1 MNNINNIKELLKEEE
16 LIIPEIQRD
25 YVWGDN
31 ELVIKRFINNIKN
44 MKDNE
49 ELDIGFFYSYKI
61 YENFNALIDGQ
72 QRITTLILLSW
83 YVGVDNT
90 KLNNFKFKVR
100 ENSNNFLEK
109 LLEQKSAEI
118 PAIDGKKISDKIKNS
133 IWYKRI
139 WDNDPTVKSIL
150 NALDIIDKELENEKK
165 NIKNKIDNI
174 KFSCIEAGDRRL
186 ETEYILLNKRG
197 VNLTNSEQL
206 KAILTEDIENKNE
219 WLEKWEKDWQDILWE
234 CKGENIYNTDNIWNA
249 VLYWVRDIYVIENN
263 ICKDNDKEKINYDF
277 DLIGIEKENKEKV
290 LKILDWIIPLLKIIN
305 DNLDII
311 QEKCQFEKDSI
322 INIKNTIQ
330 GNEKYSLTIKEKA
343 LFYSILYFINNINIK
358 DKNIQLD
365 TIIQFIL
372 KTHNI
377 YIGDGT
383 AEEIKRNIANYN
395 TMEIK
400 GRDSFEGIPKTVTIN
415 IAEFSD
421 IFDEIVEVDKFD
433 EIVEIEK
440 IRIFRNLIQNS
451 DINASNLHNVVNS
464 LKKFNNNVYKLG
476 ELDVLNKEQQEEE
489 ALKLEIFEKYEEY
502 KNIIIE
508 IENNNLFKGKIKK
521 ILLLFLSIK
530 EKDEKLNDNYKLK
543 DFYKNKKDIL
553 IKLLENKNIEFQN
566 LFDIYKELYL
576 NKNEIW
582 GELLLEED
590 VYKSNKNYI
599 WLISNEEYAFLKLV
613 YLNIINI
620 DKNISDNSIR
630 LEEFLNKNRKENIQN
645 KLDIKNSEDFLE
657 ITEPKY
663 QLYILYI
670 LGYDNKYYIFNEIG
684 DINKNFGIYGNGI
697 KFENKKIEEMLKKSI
712 FNHKLVFQ
720 SYRYIWRG
728 GQPYIRTEEFIKEF
742 DIQKFLEKYIK

>member
-1 MNNINNIKELLKEEE
+1 MNNISNIKELLKEEE

-118 PAIDGKKISDKIKNS
+118 HAIDGKKNSDKIKNS

-150 NALDIIDKELENEKK
+150 NALDIIDKELDNEKE

-290 LKILDWIIPLLKIIN
+290 LKILDWIIPVLETIN
-305 DNLDII
+305 YKFDII
-311 QEKCQFEKDSI
+311 QKECKFVIDDIESK
-322 INIKNTIQ
+322 IQ
-330 GNEKYSLTIKEKA
+330 GKVGANKEYSLTIKEKA
-343 LFYSILYFINNINIK
+343 LFYSILYLINNINIK

-365 TIIQFIL
+365 TIIEFIL

-377 YIGDGT
+377 YIGEGT
-383 AEEIKRNIANYN
+383 AEEIKRNIAKYN
-395 TMEIK
+395 TMEIR
-400 GRDSFEGIPKTVTIN
+400 GRDSFEGIPKTITIN
-415 IAEFSD
+415 IAEFSG
-421 IFDEIVEVDKFD
+421 IFHEIIEL
-433 EIVEIEK
+433 EK

-451 DINASNLHNVVNS
+451 NINVSNLHNVVNS

-476 ELDVLNKEQQEEE
+476 ELEGLDKEQQEEE

-502 KNIIIE
+502 KDIIIE
-508 IENNNLFKGKIKK
+508 IENNDLFKGKIKDIF
-521 ILLLFLSIK
+521 ILLLSYKISNT
-530 EKDEKLNDNYKLK
+530 DELCIDNL
-543 DFYKNKKDIL
+543 YKNYDNTQFLKENRQCLLDIQFDLLYTLFKKY
-553 IKLLENKNIEFQN
+553 KETNKN
-566 LFDIYKELYL
+566 
-576 NKNEIW
+576 KNNIW
-582 GELLLEED
+582 FELLLYNKFYKHNTRFIYFSGETKYSFQKEED
-590 VYKSNKNYI
+590 KG
-599 WLISNEEYAFLKLV
+599 LITLV
-613 YLNIINI
+613 YLYFSFQDINNINDFQKRHQEIKLKEIFN
-620 DKNISDNSIR
+620 
-630 LEEFLNKNRKENIQN
+630 NKY
-645 KLDIKNSEDFLE
+645 LDYNYIE
-657 ITEPKY
+657 
-663 QLYILYI
+663 QLYILYTMDI
-670 LGYDNKYYIFNEIG
+670 VSSYKQFVLYLEKDITDENQKLNLNNSPF
-684 DINKNFGIYGNGI
+684 INKCIFYGYNIRSSYPQAQLKFG
-697 KFENKKIEEMLKKSI
+697 ENLEGKLK
-712 FNHKLVFQ
+712 NL
-720 SYRYIWRG
+720 
-728 GQPYIRTEEFIKEF
+728 
-742 DIQKFLEKYIK
+742 IQEYSK

>member
-118 PAIDGKKISDKIKNS
+118 SAIDGKKISDKIKNS

-150 NALDIIDKELENEKK
+150 NALDIIDKELENEKE

-290 LKILDWIIPLLKIIN
+290 LKILDWIIPVLETIN
-305 DNLDII
+305 YKFDII
-311 QEKCQFEKDSI
+311 QKECKFVIDDIESK
-322 INIKNTIQ
+322 IQ
-330 GNEKYSLTIKEKA
+330 GKVGANKEYSLAIKEKA
-343 LFYSILYFINNINIK
+343 LFYSILYLINNINIK

-365 TIIQFIL
+365 TIIEFIL

-377 YIGDGT
+377 YIGEGT
-383 AEEIKRNIANYN
+383 AEYIKINIANYN
-395 TMEIK
+395 TMEIR
-400 GRDSFEGIPKTVTIN
+400 GRDSFEGIPKTITIN
-415 IAEFSD
+415 IAEFSG
-421 IFDEIVEVDKFD
+421 IFHEIIEL
-433 EIVEIEK
+433 EK

-451 DINASNLHNVVNS
+451 NITASNLHSAVNS

-489 ALKLEIFEKYEEY
+489 ALKLEIFVKYEEY

-508 IENNNLFKGKIKK
+508 IENNDLFKGKIKK

-530 EKDEKLNDNYKLK
+530 EKDEKLNDNYNLK

-553 IKLLENKNIEFQN
+553 LKLLENKNIEFQN
-566 LFDIYKELYL
+566 LFNIYKELDL

-582 GELLLEED
+582 GELLLED
-590 VYKSNKNYI
+590 DIYKSNKNYI

-645 KLDIKNSEDFLE
+645 KLDIKNSEDFFK

-670 LGYDNKYYIFNEIG
+670 IGYDNKYYIFNEIG
-684 DINKNFGIYGNGI
+684 NINKNFGIYGNGI

-720 SYRYIWRG
+720 SYKEIWRG

-742 DIQKFLEKYIK
+742 NIQKFLEKYIK

>member
-1 MNNINNIKELLKEEE
+1 MNNIKELLKEEE

-44 MKDNE
+44 MNDNE

-118 PAIDGKKISDKIKNS
+118 PSIDGKKISDKIKNS

-150 NALDIIDKELENEKK
+150 NALDIIDKELENEKE

-290 LKILDWIIPLLKIIN
+290 LKILDWIIPVLETIN
-305 DNLDII
+305 YKFDII
-311 QEKCQFEKDSI
+311 QKECKFVIDDIE
-322 INIKNTIQ
+322 IKIQ
-330 GNEKYSLTIKEKA
+330 GKVGANKEYSLTIKEKA
-343 LFYSILYFINNINIK
+343 LFYSILYLINNINIK

-365 TIIQFIL
+365 TIIEFIL

-377 YIGDGT
+377 YIGEGT
-383 AEEIKRNIANYN
+383 AEEIKRNIAKYN

-400 GRDSFEGIPKTVTIN
+400 GRDSFEGIPKTITIN
-415 IAEFSD
+415 IAEFSG
-421 IFDEIVEVDKFD
+421 IFHEIIEL
-433 EIVEIEK
+433 EK

-451 DINASNLHNVVNS
+451 NINASNLHNVVNS

-566 LFDIYKELYL
+566 LFNIYKELDL
-576 NKNEIW
+576 NKNKIW
-582 GELLLEED
+582 GELLLEDD

-630 LEEFLNKNRKENIQN
+630 LEGFLNKNRKENIQN
-645 KLDIKNSEDFLE
+645 KLDIKNSEDFFK

-670 LGYDNKYYIFNEIG
+670 IGYDNEYFIFTKING
-684 DINKNFGIYGNGI
+684 NKNFKICVDEYKDKN
-697 KFENKKIEEMLKKSI
+697 KNSLENSP

-728 GQPYIRTEEFIKEF
+728 GQPYVKTEEFIKEF
-742 DIQKFLEKYIK
+742 NIQKFLEKYIK

>member
-118 PAIDGKKISDKIKNS
+118 PAMDGKKISDKIKNS

-150 NALDIIDKELENEKK
+150 NALDIIDKELENEKE

-197 VNLTNSEQL
+197 INLTNSEQL

-234 CKGENIYNTDNIWNA
+234 CKVENIYNTDNIWNA

-343 LFYSILYFINNINIK
+343 LFYSILYLINNINIK
-358 DKNIQLD
+358 NKNIQLD
-365 TIIQFIL
+365 TIIEFIL

-383 AEEIKRNIANYN
+383 AEYIKINIANYKI
-395 TMEIK
+395 MDIK
-400 GRDSFEGIPKTVTIN
+400 GRDSFDGIPKTVTIN

-421 IFDEIVEVDKFD
+421 IFH

-451 DINASNLHNVVNS
+451 DINESNLHNVVNS

-489 ALKLEIFEKYEEY
+489 VLKLEIFEKYEEY

-530 EKDEKLNDNYKLK
+530 ENEEKLNDNYKLK

-553 IKLLENKNIEFQN
+553 LKLLENKNIEFQN

-684 DINKNFGIYGNGI
+684 NINKNFGIYGNGI
-697 KFENKKIEEMLKKSI
+697 KFENKKIEEMLKNLYLI
-712 FNHKLVFQ
+712 TN
-720 SYRYIWRG
+720 
-728 GQPYIRTEEFIKEF
+728 
-742 DIQKFLEKYIK
+742 

>member
-1 MNNINNIKELLKEEE
+1 MNNIKELLKEEE

-150 NALDIIDKELENEKK
+150 NALDIIDKELENEKE

-290 LKILDWIIPLLKIIN
+290 LKILDWIIPVLEKIN
-305 DNLDII
+305 YKFDII
-311 QEKCQFEKDSI
+311 QKECKFVIDDIESK
-322 INIKNTIQ
+322 IQ
-330 GNEKYSLTIKEKA
+330 GKVGANKEYSLTIKEKA
-343 LFYSILYFINNINIK
+343 LFYSILYLINNINIK

-365 TIIQFIL
+365 TIIEFIL

-377 YIGDGT
+377 YIGEGT
-383 AEEIKRNIANYN
+383 AEYIKINIANYN
-395 TMEIK
+395 TMEIR
-400 GRDSFEGIPKTVTIN
+400 GRDSIVGLPKTVTIN
-415 IAEFSD
+415 IAEFSG
-421 IFDEIVEVDKFD
+421 IFHEIIEL
-433 EIVEIEK
+433 EK

-451 DINASNLHNVVNS
+451 NINASNLHNVVNS

-476 ELDVLNKEQQEEE
+476 ELEGLNKEQQEEE

-566 LFDIYKELYL
+566 LFDIYKELNL
-576 NKNEIW
+576 NKNKIW
-582 GELLLEED
+582 GELLLEDD

-620 DKNISDNSIR
+620 DKNISDNKID
-630 LEEFLNKNRKENIQN
+630 LYNFVDTIRKENIIN
-645 KLDIKNSEDFLE
+645 KLNIKNNEDFLE

-670 LGYDNKYYIFNEIG
+670 IGYDNEYFIFTKING
-684 DINKNFGIYGNGI
+684 NKNFGIYGNQYEY
-697 KFENKKIEEMLKKSI
+697 KDKNKNSLENSP

-728 GQPYIRTEEFIKEF
+728 GQPYVKTEEFIKEF
-742 DIQKFLEKYIK
+742 NIQKFLEKYIK

>member
-90 KLNNFKFKVR
+90 KLNNFQFKVR

-150 NALDIIDKELENEKK
+150 NALDIIDKELENEKE

-290 LKILDWIIPLLKIIN
+290 LKILDWIISVLETIN
-305 DNLDII
+305 YKFDII
-311 QEKCQFEKDSI
+311 QKECKFVIDDIESK
-322 INIKNTIQ
+322 IQ
-330 GNEKYSLTIKEKA
+330 GKVGANKEYSLTIKEKA
-343 LFYSILYFINNINIK
+343 LFYSILYLINNINIK

-365 TIIQFIL
+365 TIIEFIL
-372 KTHNI
+372 KSHNS
-377 YIGDGT
+377 YIGEGT
-383 AEEIKRNIANYN
+383 AEEIKRNIAKYN

-400 GRDSFEGIPKTVTIN
+400 GRDSIVGLPKTVTIN
-415 IAEFSD
+415 ITEFSG
-421 IFDEIVEVDKFD
+421 IFHEIIEL
-433 EIVEIEK
+433 EK

-451 DINASNLHNVVNS
+451 NINASNLHNVVNS

-476 ELDVLNKEQQEEE
+476 ELEGLDKEQQEEE

-566 LFDIYKELYL
+566 LFNIYKELNS
-576 NKNEIW
+576 NKNNVW

-599 WLISNEEYAFLKLV
+599 WLISNKEYAFLKLV

-645 KLDIKNSEDFLE
+645 KLDIKNSEDFFK

-684 DINKNFGIYGNGI
+684 NINKNFGIYGNGI
-697 KFENKKIEEMLKKSI
+697 KFENKKIEEMLKKSL

-720 SYRYIWRG
+720 SYKEIWRG
-728 GQPYIRTEEFIKEF
+728 GQPYVKTEEFIKEF
-742 DIQKFLEKYIK
+742 NIQKFLKKYIK

>member
-1 MNNINNIKELLKEEE
+1 MNNINNIKELLKEE

-150 NALDIIDKELENEKK
+150 NALDVIDKELDNEKE

-290 LKILDWIIPLLKIIN
+290 LKILDWIIPVLETIN
-305 DNLDII
+305 YKFDII
-311 QEKCQFEKDSI
+311 QKECKFVIDDIESK
-322 INIKNTIQ
+322 IQ
-330 GNEKYSLTIKEKA
+330 GKVGANKEYSLTIKEKA
-343 LFYSILYFINNINIK
+343 LFYSILYLINNINIK

-365 TIIQFIL
+365 TIIEFIL

-377 YIGDGT
+377 YIGEGT
-383 AEEIKRNIANYN
+383 AEEIKRNIAKYN

-400 GRDSFEGIPKTVTIN
+400 GRDSFEGIPKTITIN
-415 IAEFSD
+415 ITEFSG
-421 IFDEIVEVDKFD
+421 IFHEIIEL
-433 EIVEIEK
+433 EK

-451 DINASNLHNVVNS
+451 NINASNLHNAITS
-464 LKKFNNNVYKLG
+464 LKNFNIDTLG
-476 ELDVLNKEQQEEE
+476 KLDVLNKEQQEEE
-489 ALKLEIFEKYEEY
+489 ALKLEFFKKYEEY

-508 IENNNLFKGKIKK
+508 IENNDLFKGKIKK

-543 DFYKNKKDIL
+543 DFYENKKGIL

-566 LFDIYKELYL
+566 LFNIYKELDL
-576 NKNEIW
+576 NKNKIW
-582 GELLLEED
+582 GELLLEDD

-599 WLISNEEYAFLKLV
+599 WLISNKEYAFLKLV

-670 LGYDNKYYIFNEIG
+670 IGYDNKYYIFNEIG
-684 DINKNFGIYGNGI
+684 NINKNFGIYGNGI
-697 KFENKKIEEMLKKSI
+697 KFENKKIEEMLKKSL

-720 SYRYIWRG
+720 SYKEIWRG
-728 GQPYIRTEEFIKEF
+728 GQPFVNIGKIIENIN
-742 DIQKFLEKYIK
+742 IQNFLEKYIK

>member
-1 MNNINNIKELLKEEE
+1 MNNISNIKELLEKEK

-83 YVGVDNT
+83 YVGVYNT

-118 PAIDGKKISDKIKNS
+118 PAIDGKKFSDKIKNS

-150 NALDIIDKELENEKK
+150 NALDIIDKELENEKE

-197 VNLTNSEQL
+197 INLTNSEQL

-277 DLIGIEKENKEKV
+277 DLIGIGKENKEKV

-322 INIKNTIQ
+322 INIKNTIR

-343 LFYSILYFINNINIK
+343 LFYSILYLINNINIK
-358 DKNIQLD
+358 NKNIQLD
-365 TIIQFIL
+365 IIIQFIL

-377 YIGDGT
+377 YIGEGT
-383 AEEIKRNIANYN
+383 AEEIKRNIEKNYKI
-395 TMEIK
+395 MDIK
-400 GRDSFEGIPKTVTIN
+400 GRDSIVGLPKTITTN
-415 IAEFSD
+415 ISD
-421 IFDEIVEVDKFD
+421 IFD

-502 KNIIIE
+502 KDIIIE

-553 IKLLENKNIEFQN
+553 LKLLENKNIEFQN

-599 WLISNEEYAFLKLV
+599 WLISNGEYAFLKLV

-657 ITEPKY
+657 ITESKY

-684 DINKNFGIYGNGI
+684 NINKNFGIYGNGI
-697 KFENKKIEEMLKKSI
+697 KFENKKIEEMLKKSL

-720 SYRYIWRG
+720 SYKEIWRG

-742 DIQKFLEKYIK
+742 NIQKFLEKYIK

>member
-1 MNNINNIKELLKEEE
+1 MNNINNIKELLKEE

-133 IWYKRI
+133 ICYKRI

-150 NALDIIDKELENEKK
+150 NALDIIDKELDNEKE

-290 LKILDWIIPLLKIIN
+290 LKILDWIIPVLETIN
-305 DNLDII
+305 YKFDII
-311 QEKCQFEKDSI
+311 QKECKFVIDDIESK
-322 INIKNTIQ
+322 IQ
-330 GNEKYSLTIKEKA
+330 GKVGANKEYSLAIKEKA
-343 LFYSILYFINNINIK
+343 LFYSILYLINNINIK

-365 TIIQFIL
+365 TIIEFML

-377 YIGDGT
+377 YIGEGT
-383 AEEIKRNIANYN
+383 AEYIKINIEKNYKI
-395 TMEIK
+395 MEIR
-400 GRDSFEGIPKTVTIN
+400 GRDSIVGLPKTVTIN
-415 IAEFSD
+415 ITEFSG
-421 IFDEIVEVDKFD
+421 IFHEIIEL
-433 EIVEIEK
+433 EK

-451 DINASNLHNVVNS
+451 NINASNLHNVVNS

-476 ELDVLNKEQQEEE
+476 ELEGLDKEQQEEE

-566 LFDIYKELYL
+566 LFNIYKELDL
-576 NKNEIW
+576 NKNKIW
-582 GELLLEED
+582 GELLLEDD

-599 WLISNEEYAFLKLV
+599 WLISNKEYAFLKLV

-670 LGYDNKYYIFNEIG
+670 IGYDNKYYIFNEIG
-684 DINKNFGIYGNGI
+684 NINKNFGIYGNGI
-697 KFENKKIEEMLKKSI
+697 KFENKKTEEMLKKSL

-720 SYRYIWRG
+720 SYKEIWRG
-728 GQPYIRTEEFIKEF
+728 GQPFVNIGKIIENI
-742 DIQKFLEKYIK
+742 DIQNFLEKYIK

>member
-1 MNNINNIKELLKEEE
+1 MNNIKELLKEEE

-100 ENSNNFLEK
+100 ENSNNFLAK

-118 PAIDGKKISDKIKNS
+118 PAIDGKKFSDKIKNS

-150 NALDIIDKELENEKK
+150 NALDIIDKELDNEKE

-290 LKILDWIIPLLKIIN
+290 LKILDWIIPLLKIVN

-311 QEKCQFEKDSI
+311 QEKCQFEKSLI
-322 INIKNTIQ
+322 INIKYKIR

-343 LFYSILYFINNINIK
+343 LFYSILYLINNINIK

-365 TIIQFIL
+365 TIIEFML

-377 YIGDGT
+377 YIGEGT
-383 AEEIKRNIANYN
+383 AEEIKRNIAKYN
-395 TMEIK
+395 TMEIR
-400 GRDSFEGIPKTVTIN
+400 GRDSFEEIPKTITIN
-415 IAEFSD
+415 IAEFSG
-421 IFDEIVEVDKFD
+421 IFHEIIEL
-433 EIVEIEK
+433 EK

-451 DINASNLHNVVNS
+451 NITASNLHNAITS
-464 LKKFNNNVYKLG
+464 LKNFNIDTLG
-476 ELDVLNKEQQEEE
+476 KLDVLNKEQQEEE
-489 ALKLEIFEKYEEY
+489 ALKLEIFEKYKEY
-502 KNIIIE
+502 KDIIIE

-530 EKDEKLNDNYKLK
+530 ENDEKLNDNYKLK

-553 IKLLENKNIEFQN
+553 LKLLENKNIEFQN
-566 LFDIYKELYL
+566 LFNIYKELYL
-576 NKNEIW
+576 NKNKIW
-582 GELLLEED
+582 GELLLEDD

-620 DKNISDNSIR
+620 DKNISDNKID
-630 LEEFLNKNRKENIQN
+630 LYNFVDTIRKENIIN
-645 KLDIKNSEDFLE
+645 KLNIKNNEDFLE

-670 LGYDNKYYIFNEIG
+670 IGYDNKYYIFNEIG
-684 DINKNFGIYGNGI
+684 NINKNFGIYGNQY
-697 KFENKKIEEMLKKSI
+697 KYKDKNKNSLENSP

-720 SYRYIWRG
+720 SYKEIWRG

-742 DIQKFLEKYIK
+742 NIQKFLEKYIK

>member
-150 NALDIIDKELENEKK
+150 NALDIIDKELDNEKE

-219 WLEKWEKDWQDILWE
+219 WLEKWDKDWQDILWE

-290 LKILDWIIPLLKIIN
+290 LKILDWIIPVLETIN
-305 DNLDII
+305 YKFDII
-311 QEKCQFEKDSI
+311 QKECKFVIDDIESK
-322 INIKNTIQ
+322 IQ
-330 GNEKYSLTIKEKA
+330 GKVGANKEYSLTIKEKA
-343 LFYSILYFINNINIK
+343 LFYSILYLINNINIK
-358 DKNIQLD
+358 NKNIQLD
-365 TIIQFIL
+365 TIIEFML

-377 YIGDGT
+377 YIGEGT
-383 AEEIKRNIANYN
+383 AEEIKRNIAKYN

-400 GRDSFEGIPKTVTIN
+400 GRDSIVGLPKTITIN
-415 IAEFSD
+415 IAEFSG
-421 IFDEIVEVDKFD
+421 IFHEIIEL
-433 EIVEIEK
+433 EK

-451 DINASNLHNVVNS
+451 NINASNLHNAITS
-464 LKKFNNNVYKLG
+464 LKDFNIDALG
-476 ELDVLNKEQQEEE
+476 ELEGLNKEQQEEE

-530 EKDEKLNDNYKLK
+530 ENEKKLNDNYKLK

-553 IKLLENKNIEFQN
+553 LKLLENKNIEFQN
-566 LFDIYKELYL
+566 LFNIYKELDL
-576 NKNEIW
+576 NKNKIW
-582 GELLLEED
+582 GELLLEDD

-670 LGYDNKYYIFNEIG
+670 IGYDNEYFIFTK
-684 DINKNFGIYGNGI
+684 INNHKNFGIYGNQYEY
-697 KFENKKIEEMLKKSI
+697 KDKNKNSLENLP

-728 GQPYIRTEEFIKEF
+728 GQPYVKTEEFIKEF
-742 DIQKFLEKYIK
+742 NIQKFLEKYIK

>member
-150 NALDIIDKELENEKK
+150 NALDVIDKELDNEKE

-290 LKILDWIIPLLKIIN
+290 LKILDWIIPLLKIVN

-322 INIKNTIQ
+322 INIKDTIQ
-330 GNEKYSLTIKEKA
+330 GKVDKEKNEYSIGYKGKA
-343 LFYSILYFINNINIK
+343 LFYSILYLI
-358 DKNIQLD
+358 KNIQLD
-365 TIIQFIL
+365 TIIESML

-377 YIGDGT
+377 YIGEGT
-383 AEEIKRNIANYN
+383 AEYIKINIANYN
-395 TMEIK
+395 TMEIR
-400 GRDSFEGIPKTVTIN
+400 GRDSIVGLPKTITTN
-415 IAEFSD
+415 ISD
-421 IFDEIVEVDKFD
+421 IFD

-451 DINASNLHNVVNS
+451 NITASNLHNVVNS

-476 ELDVLNKEQQEEE
+476 ELEGLNKEQQEEE

-508 IENNNLFKGKIKK
+508 IENNDLFKGKIKDIF
-521 ILLLFLSIK
+521 ILLLSYKISNT
-530 EKDEKLNDNYKLK
+530 DELCIDNL
-543 DFYKNKKDIL
+543 YKNYDNTQFLKENRQCLLDIQFDLLDTLFKKY
-553 IKLLENKNIEFQN
+553 KETNKN
-566 LFDIYKELYL
+566 
-576 NKNEIW
+576 KNNIW
-582 GELLLEED
+582 FELLLYNKFYKHNTRFIYFSGETKYSFQKEED
-590 VYKSNKNYI
+590 KG
-599 WLISNEEYAFLKLV
+599 LITLV
-613 YLNIINI
+613 YLYFSFQDINNINDFQKRHQEIKLKEIFN
-620 DKNISDNSIR
+620 
-630 LEEFLNKNRKENIQN
+630 NKY
-645 KLDIKNSEDFLE
+645 LDYNYIE
-657 ITEPKY
+657 
-663 QLYILYI
+663 QLYILYTMDI
-670 LGYDNKYYIFNEIG
+670 VSSYKQFVLYLEKDITDENQKLNLNNSPF
-684 DINKNFGIYGNGI
+684 INKCIFYGYNIRSSYPQAQLKFG
-697 KFENKKIEEMLKKSI
+697 ENLEGKLK
-712 FNHKLVFQ
+712 NL
-720 SYRYIWRG
+720 
-728 GQPYIRTEEFIKEF
+728 
-742 DIQKFLEKYIK
+742 IQEYSK

>member
-1 MNNINNIKELLKEEE
+1 MNNIKELLKEEE

-150 NALDIIDKELENEKK
+150 NALDIIDKELDNEKE

-290 LKILDWIIPLLKIIN
+290 LKILDWIIPVLETIN
-305 DNLDII
+305 YKFDII
-311 QEKCQFEKDSI
+311 QKECKFVIDDIESK
-322 INIKNTIQ
+322 IQ
-330 GNEKYSLTIKEKA
+330 GKVGANKEYSLAIKEKA
-343 LFYSILYFINNINIK
+343 LFYSILYLINNINIIK

-365 TIIQFIL
+365 TIIEFIL

-377 YIGDGT
+377 YIGEGT
-383 AEEIKRNIANYN
+383 AEEIKRNIAKYN
-395 TMEIK
+395 TMEIR
-400 GRDSFEGIPKTVTIN
+400 GRDSFEGIPKTITIN
-415 IAEFSD
+415 IAEFSG
-421 IFDEIVEVDKFD
+421 IFHEIIEL
-433 EIVEIEK
+433 EK

-451 DINASNLHNVVNS
+451 NINASNLHNVVNS

-502 KNIIIE
+502 KDIIIK

-553 IKLLENKNIEFQN
+553 LKLLENKNIEFQN
-566 LFDIYKELYL
+566 LFNIYKELDL
-576 NKNEIW
+576 NKNKIW
-582 GELLLEED
+582 GELLLEDD
-590 VYKSNKNYI
+590 VHKSNKNYI

-645 KLDIKNSEDFLE
+645 KLDIKNSEDFFK

-670 LGYDNKYYIFNEIG
+670 IGYDNGYFIFTK
-684 DINKNFGIYGNGI
+684 INNHKNFGIYGNQY
-697 KFENKKIEEMLKKSI
+697 KYKDKNKNSLENSP

-742 DIQKFLEKYIK
+742 NIQKFLEKYIK

>member
-150 NALDIIDKELENEKK
+150 NALDIIDKELDNEKE

-290 LKILDWIIPLLKIIN
+290 LKILDWIIPVLETIN
-305 DNLDII
+305 YKFDII
-311 QEKCQFEKDSI
+311 QKECKFVIDDIESK
-322 INIKNTIQ
+322 IQ
-330 GNEKYSLTIKEKA
+330 GKVGANKEYSLTIKEKA
-343 LFYSILYFINNINIK
+343 LFYSILYLINNINIK
-358 DKNIQLD
+358 NKNIQLD
-365 TIIQFIL
+365 TIIEFIL

-377 YIGDGT
+377 YIGEGT
-383 AEEIKRNIANYN
+383 AEYIKINIANYN
-395 TMEIK
+395 TMEIR
-400 GRDSFEGIPKTVTIN
+400 GRDSFEEIPKTITIN
-415 IAEFSD
+415 IAEFSG
-421 IFDEIVEVDKFD
+421 IFHEIIEL
-433 EIVEIEK
+433 EK

-451 DINASNLHNVVNS
+451 NINASNLHNVVNS

-476 ELDVLNKEQQEEE
+476 ELEGLNKEQQEEE

-502 KNIIIE
+502 KDIIIE
-508 IENNNLFKGKIKK
+508 IENNDSFKGKIKK

-530 EKDEKLNDNYKLK
+530 EKDEKLKDNYKLK

-553 IKLLENKNIEFQN
+553 VKLLENKNIEFQN
-566 LFDIYKELYL
+566 LFNIYKELDL
-576 NKNEIW
+576 NKNKIW
-582 GELLLEED
+582 GELLLEDD

-599 WLISNEEYAFLKLV
+599 RLISNEEYAFLKLV

-620 DKNISDNSIR
+620 DKNISYNSIR

-670 LGYDNKYYIFNEIG
+670 IGYDNGYFIFTK
-684 DINKNFGIYGNGI
+684 INNHKNFGIYGNQY
-697 KFENKKIEEMLKKSI
+697 KYKDKNKNSFENSP

>member
-150 NALDIIDKELENEKK
+150 NALDIIDKELENEKE

-197 VNLTNSEQL
+197 INLTNSEQL

-322 INIKNTIQ
+322 INIKDTIQ

-343 LFYSILYFINNINIK
+343 LFYSILYLINNINIK

-365 TIIQFIL
+365 TIIEFIL

-377 YIGDGT
+377 YIGEGT
-383 AEEIKRNIANYN
+383 AEYIKINIANYN
-395 TMEIK
+395 TMEIR
-400 GRDSFEGIPKTVTIN
+400 GRDSFEGIPKTITIN
-415 IAEFSD
+415 IAEFSG
-421 IFDEIVEVDKFD
+421 IFHEIIEL
-433 EIVEIEK
+433 EK

-451 DINASNLHNVVNS
+451 NITASNLHNVVNS

-489 ALKLEIFEKYEEY
+489 ALKLEIFVKYEEY

-508 IENNNLFKGKIKK
+508 IENNDLFKGKIKK

-530 EKDEKLNDNYKLK
+530 EKDEKLNDNYNLK

-553 IKLLENKNIEFQN
+553 LKLLENKNIEFQN
-566 LFDIYKELYL
+566 LFNIYKELDL

-582 GELLLEED
+582 GELLLED
-590 VYKSNKNYI
+590 DIYKSNKNYI

-645 KLDIKNSEDFLE
+645 KLDIKNSEDFFK

-670 LGYDNKYYIFNEIG
+670 IGYDNKYYIFNEIG
-684 DINKNFGIYGNGI
+684 NINKNFGIYGNGI

-720 SYRYIWRG
+720 SYKEIWRG

-742 DIQKFLEKYIK
+742 NIQKFLEKYIK

>member
-139 WDNDPTVKSIL
+139 QDNDPTVKSIL
-150 NALDIIDKELENEKK
+150 NALDVIDKELDNEKE

-290 LKILDWIIPLLKIIN
+290 LKILDWIIPLLKIVN

-322 INIKNTIQ
+322 INIKDTIQ
-330 GNEKYSLTIKEKA
+330 GKVDKEKNEYSIGYKGKA
-343 LFYSILYFINNINIK
+343 LFYSILYLI
-358 DKNIQLD
+358 KNIQLD
-365 TIIQFIL
+365 TIIESML

-377 YIGDGT
+377 YIGEGT
-383 AEEIKRNIANYN
+383 AEYIKINIANYN
-395 TMEIK
+395 TMEIR
-400 GRDSFEGIPKTVTIN
+400 GRDSIVGLPKTITTN
-415 IAEFSD
+415 ISD
-421 IFDEIVEVDKFD
+421 IFD

-451 DINASNLHNVVNS
+451 NITASNLHNVVNS

-476 ELDVLNKEQQEEE
+476 ELEGLNKEQQEEE

-508 IENNNLFKGKIKK
+508 IENNDLFKGKIKDIF
-521 ILLLFLSIK
+521 ILLLSYKISNT
-530 EKDEKLNDNYKLK
+530 DELCIDNL
-543 DFYKNKKDIL
+543 YKNYDNTQFLKENRQCLLDIQFDLLDTLFKKY
-553 IKLLENKNIEFQN
+553 KETNKN
-566 LFDIYKELYL
+566 
-576 NKNEIW
+576 KNNIW
-582 GELLLEED
+582 FELLLYNKFYKHNTRFIYFSGETKYSFQKEED
-590 VYKSNKNYI
+590 KG
-599 WLISNEEYAFLKLV
+599 LITLV
-613 YLNIINI
+613 YLYFSFQDINNINDFQKRHQEIKLKEIFN
-620 DKNISDNSIR
+620 
-630 LEEFLNKNRKENIQN
+630 NKY
-645 KLDIKNSEDFLE
+645 LDYNYIE
-657 ITEPKY
+657 
-663 QLYILYI
+663 QLYILYTMDI
-670 LGYDNKYYIFNEIG
+670 VSSYKQFVLYLEKDITDENQKLNLNNSPF
-684 DINKNFGIYGNGI
+684 INKCIFYGYNIRSSYPQAQLKFG
-697 KFENKKIEEMLKKSI
+697 ENLEGKLKNLIQEYSKQFLI
-712 FNHKLVFQ
+712 F
-720 SYRYIWRG
+720 
-728 GQPYIRTEEFIKEF
+728 
-742 DIQKFLEKYIK
+742 

>member
-61 YENFNALIDGQ
+61 YENSNALIDGQ
-72 QRITTLILLSW
+72 QRIATLILLSW

-150 NALDIIDKELENEKK
+150 NALDIIDKELENEKE

-234 CKGENIYNTDNIWNA
+234 CKGEDIYNTDNIWNA

-277 DLIGIEKENKEKV
+277 DLIGIEKENKDEI
-290 LKILDWIIPLLKIIN
+290 LKILDWIIPSLKIIN

-400 GRDSFEGIPKTVTIN
+400 GRDSIVGLPKTITIN
-415 IAEFSD
+415 IAEFSG
-421 IFDEIVEVDKFD
+421 IFHEIIEL
-433 EIVEIEK
+433 EK

-451 DINASNLHNVVNS
+451 NINASNLHNAITS
-464 LKKFNNNVYKLG
+464 LKDFNIDALG
-476 ELDVLNKEQQEEE
+476 ELEGLNKEQQEEE

-543 DFYKNKKDIL
+543 YFYENKKDIL

-566 LFDIYKELYL
+566 LFNIYKELDL
-576 NKNEIW
+576 NKNKIW

-645 KLDIKNSEDFLE
+645 KLDIKNSEDFLK

-670 LGYDNKYYIFNEIG
+670 IGYDNKYYIFNEIG
-684 DINKNFGIYGNGI
+684 NINKNFGIYGNGI
-697 KFENKKIEEMLKKSI
+697 KFENKKIEEMLKKSL

-720 SYRYIWRG
+720 SYKEIWRG

-742 DIQKFLEKYIK
+742 NIQKFLEKYIK

>member
-150 NALDIIDKELENEKK
+150 NALDIIDKELDNEKE

-290 LKILDWIIPLLKIIN
+290 LKILDWIIPLLKIVN

-322 INIKNTIQ
+322 INIKDTIQ
-330 GNEKYSLTIKEKA
+330 GKVDKEKKEYSIGYKGKA
-343 LFYSILYFINNINIK
+343 LFYSILYLI
-358 DKNIQLD
+358 KNIQLD
-365 TIIQFIL
+365 TIIEFML

-377 YIGDGT
+377 YIGEGT
-383 AEEIKRNIANYN
+383 AEEIKRNIAKYN

-400 GRDSFEGIPKTVTIN
+400 GRDSFEGIPKTITIN
-415 IAEFSD
+415 IAEFSS
-421 IFDEIVEVDKFD
+421 IFHEIIEL
-433 EIVEIEK
+433 EK

-451 DINASNLHNVVNS
+451 NITASNLHNAITS
-464 LKKFNNNVYKLG
+464 LKNFNIDTLG
-476 ELDVLNKEQQEEE
+476 KLDVLNKEQQEEE
-489 ALKLEIFEKYEEY
+489 ALKLEIFEKYKEY
-502 KNIIIE
+502 KDIIIE
-508 IENNNLFKGKIKK
+508 IENNDLFKGKIKDIF
-521 ILLLFLSIK
+521 ILLLSYKISNT
-530 EKDEKLNDNYKLK
+530 DELCIDNL
-543 DFYKNKKDIL
+543 YKNYDNTQFLKENRQCLLDIQFDLLDTLFKKY
-553 IKLLENKNIEFQN
+553 KETNKN
-566 LFDIYKELYL
+566 
-576 NKNEIW
+576 KNNIW
-582 GELLLEED
+582 FELLLYNEFYKHNTRFIYFSGETKYSFQKEED
-590 VYKSNKNYI
+590 KG
-599 WLISNEEYAFLKLV
+599 LITLV
-613 YLNIINI
+613 YLYFSFQDINNINDFQKRHQEIKLKEIFN
-620 DKNISDNSIR
+620 
-630 LEEFLNKNRKENIQN
+630 NKY
-645 KLDIKNSEDFLE
+645 LDYNYIE
-657 ITEPKY
+657 
-663 QLYILYI
+663 QLYILYTMDI
-670 LGYDNKYYIFNEIG
+670 VSSYKQFVLYLEKDITDENQKLNLNNSPF
-684 DINKNFGIYGNGI
+684 INKCIFYGYNIRSSYPQAQLKFG
-697 KFENKKIEEMLKKSI
+697 ENLEGKLK
-712 FNHKLVFQ
+712 NL
-720 SYRYIWRG
+720 
-728 GQPYIRTEEFIKEF
+728 
-742 DIQKFLEKYIK
+742 IQEYSK

>member
-150 NALDIIDKELENEKK
+150 NALDIIDKELDNEKE

-219 WLEKWEKDWQDILWE
+219 WLEKWDKDWQDILWE

-290 LKILDWIIPLLKIIN
+290 LKILDWIIPVLETIN
-305 DNLDII
+305 YKFDII
-311 QEKCQFEKDSI
+311 QKECKFVIDDIESK
-322 INIKNTIQ
+322 IQ
-330 GNEKYSLTIKEKA
+330 GKVGANKEYSLTIKEKA
-343 LFYSILYFINNINIK
+343 LFYSILYLINNINIK
-358 DKNIQLD
+358 NKNIQLD
-365 TIIQFIL
+365 TIIEFIL

-377 YIGDGT
+377 YIGEGT
-383 AEEIKRNIANYN
+383 AEEIKRNIAKYN

-400 GRDSFEGIPKTVTIN
+400 GRDLFEGIPKTITTN
-415 IAEFSD
+415 ISD
-421 IFDEIVEVDKFD
+421 IFD

-451 DINASNLHNVVNS
+451 NINASNLHYVVNS

-476 ELDVLNKEQQEEE
+476 ELEGLNKEQQEEE

-502 KNIIIE
+502 RDIIIE

-553 IKLLENKNIEFQN
+553 VKLL
-566 LFDIYKELYL
+566 
-576 NKNEIW
+576 
-582 GELLLEED
+582 
-590 VYKSNKNYI
+590 
-599 WLISNEEYAFLKLV
+599 
-613 YLNIINI
+613 
-620 DKNISDNSIR
+620 
-630 LEEFLNKNRKENIQN
+630 
-645 KLDIKNSEDFLE
+645 
-657 ITEPKY
+657 
-663 QLYILYI
+663 
-670 LGYDNKYYIFNEIG
+670 
-684 DINKNFGIYGNGI
+684 
-697 KFENKKIEEMLKKSI
+697 
-712 FNHKLVFQ
+712 
-720 SYRYIWRG
+720 
-728 GQPYIRTEEFIKEF
+728 
-742 DIQKFLEKYIK
+742 

>member
-83 YVGVDNT
+83 YVGVDNI

-109 LLEQKSAEI
+109 LLKQKSAEI
-118 PAIDGKKISDKIKNS
+118 PAIDGKKFSDKIKNS

-150 NALDIIDKELENEKK
+150 NALDIIDKELENEKE

-343 LFYSILYFINNINIK
+343 LFYSILYLINNINIK
-358 DKNIQLD
+358 NKNIQLD
-365 TIIQFIL
+365 TIIEFML

-383 AEEIKRNIANYN
+383 AEYIKINIEKNYKI
-395 TMEIK
+395 MEIR
-400 GRDSFEGIPKTVTIN
+400 GRDSIVGLPKTVTIN
-415 IAEFSD
+415 ITEFSG
-421 IFDEIVEVDKFD
+421 IFHEIIEL
-433 EIVEIEK
+433 EK

-451 DINASNLHNVVNS
+451 NINASNLHNVVNS

-476 ELDVLNKEQQEEE
+476 ELEGLDKEQQEEE

-502 KNIIIE
+502 KDIIIE

-530 EKDEKLNDNYKLK
+530 ENEEKLNDNYKLK

-553 IKLLENKNIEFQN
+553 LKLLENKNIEFQN
-566 LFDIYKELYL
+566 LFNIYKELDL
-576 NKNEIW
+576 NKNKIW
-582 GELLLEED
+582 GESLLEDD

-670 LGYDNKYYIFNEIG
+670 IGYDNKYYIFDEIG
-684 DINKNFGIYGNGI
+684 NINKNFGIYGNGI
-697 KFENKKIEEMLKKSI
+697 KFENKKIEEMLKKSL

-720 SYRYIWRG
+720 SYKEIWRG
-728 GQPYIRTEEFIKEF
+728 GQPFVNIGKIIENI
-742 DIQKFLEKYIK
+742 DIQNFLEKYIK

>member
-109 LLEQKSAEI
+109 LLEQKSDEI

-150 NALDIIDKELENEKK
+150 NALDIIDKELDNEKE

-197 VNLTNSEQL
+197 INLTNSEQL

-234 CKGENIYNTDNIWNA
+234 CKGNDIYNTDKIWNA

-322 INIKNTIQ
+322 INIKDKIQ

-343 LFYSILYFINNINIK
+343 LFYSILYLINNINIK
-358 DKNIQLD
+358 NKNIQLD
-365 TIIQFIL
+365 TIIEFIL

-383 AEEIKRNIANYN
+383 AEEIKINIEKNYKI
-395 TMEIK
+395 MDIK
-400 GRDSFEGIPKTVTIN
+400 GRDSIVGLPKTITIN
-415 IAEFSD
+415 IAEVSD
-421 IFDEIVEVDKFD
+421 IFD

-451 DINASNLHNVVNS
+451 NINASNLHNVVNS

-476 ELDVLNKEQQEEE
+476 ELEGLNKEQQEEE

-543 DFYKNKKDIL
+543 DFYKNKKGIL
-553 IKLLENKNIEFQN
+553 LKLLENKNIEFQN
-566 LFDIYKELYL
+566 LFNIYKELYL
-576 NKNEIW
+576 NKNKIW
-582 GELLLEED
+582 GELLLEDD

-645 KLDIKNSEDFLE
+645 KLDIKNSEDFLK

-670 LGYDNKYYIFNEIG
+670 IGYDNKYYIFDEIG
-684 DINKNFGIYGNGI
+684 NINKNFGIYGNGI
-697 KFENKKIEEMLKKSI
+697 KFENKKIEEMLKKSL

-720 SYRYIWRG
+720 SYKEIWRG
-728 GQPYIRTEEFIKEF
+728 GQPFVNIGKIIENI
-742 DIQKFLEKYIK
+742 DIQNFLEKYIK

>member
-1 MNNINNIKELLKEEE
+1 MNNIKELLKEEE

-150 NALDIIDKELENEKK
+150 NALDIIDKELENEKE

-290 LKILDWIIPLLKIIN
+290 LKILDWIIPVLETIN
-305 DNLDII
+305 YKFDII
-311 QEKCQFEKDSI
+311 QKECKFVIDDIESK
-322 INIKNTIQ
+322 IQ
-330 GNEKYSLTIKEKA
+330 GKVGANKEYSLTIKEKA
-343 LFYSILYFINNINIK
+343 LFYSILYLI
-358 DKNIQLD
+358 KNIQLD
-365 TIIQFIL
+365 TIIEFML

-377 YIGDGT
+377 YIGEGT
-383 AEEIKRNIANYN
+383 AEYIKINIEKNYKI
-395 TMEIK
+395 MEIR
-400 GRDSFEGIPKTVTIN
+400 GRDSIVGLPKTVTIN
-415 IAEFSD
+415 ITEFSG
-421 IFDEIVEVDKFD
+421 IFHEIIEL
-433 EIVEIEK
+433 EK

-451 DINASNLHNVVNS
+451 NINASNLHNVVNS

-476 ELDVLNKEQQEEE
+476 ELEGLDKEQQEEE

-566 LFDIYKELYL
+566 LFNIYKELNS
-576 NKNEIW
+576 NKNNVW

-599 WLISNEEYAFLKLV
+599 WLISNKEYAFLKLV

-670 LGYDNKYYIFNEIG
+670 IGYDNKYYIFNEIG
-684 DINKNFGIYGNGI
+684 NINKNFGIYGNGI
-697 KFENKKIEEMLKKSI
+697 KFENKKIEEMLKKSL

-720 SYRYIWRG
+720 SYKEIWRG
-728 GQPYIRTEEFIKEF
+728 GQPFVNIGKIIENI
-742 DIQKFLEKYIK
+742 DIQNFLEKYIK

>member
-1 MNNINNIKELLKEEE
+1 MNNINNIKELLKEKE

-44 MKDNE
+44 MNDNE

-150 NALDIIDKELENEKK
+150 NALDIIDKELDNEKE
-165 NIKNKIDNI
+165 NIKNKFDNI

-290 LKILDWIIPLLKIIN
+290 LKILDWIIPVLETIN
-305 DNLDII
+305 YKFDII
-311 QEKCQFEKDSI
+311 QKECKFVIDDIESK
-322 INIKNTIQ
+322 IQ
-330 GNEKYSLTIKEKA
+330 GKVGANKEYSLTIKEKA
-343 LFYSILYFINNINIK
+343 LFYSILYLINNINIK

-365 TIIQFIL
+365 TIIEFIL

-377 YIGDGT
+377 YIGEGT
-383 AEEIKRNIANYN
+383 AEEIKRNIAKYN

-400 GRDSFEGIPKTVTIN
+400 GRDSFEGIPKTITIN
-415 IAEFSD
+415 ITEFSG
-421 IFDEIVEVDKFD
+421 IFHEIIEL
-433 EIVEIEK
+433 EK

-451 DINASNLHNVVNS
+451 NINASNLHNAITS
-464 LKKFNNNVYKLG
+464 LKNFNIDTLG
-476 ELDVLNKEQQEEE
+476 KLDVLNKEQQEEE
-489 ALKLEIFEKYEEY
+489 ALKLEFFKKYEEY

-508 IENNNLFKGKIKK
+508 IENNDLFKGKIKK
-521 ILLLFLSIK
+521 IFLLFLSIK

-543 DFYKNKKDIL
+543 DFYENKKGIL

-566 LFDIYKELYL
+566 LFNIYKELDL
-576 NKNEIW
+576 NKNKIW
-582 GELLLEED
+582 GELLLEDD

-670 LGYDNKYYIFNEIG
+670 IGYDNKYYIFNEIG
-684 DINKNFGIYGNGI
+684 NINKNFGIYGNGI
-697 KFENKKIEEMLKKSI
+697 KFENKKIEEMLKKSL

-720 SYRYIWRG
+720 SYKEIWRG

>member
-1 MNNINNIKELLKEEE
+1 MNNINNIKELLKEKE

-44 MKDNE
+44 MNDNE

-109 LLEQKSAEI
+109 LLEQKSVEI
-118 PAIDGKKISDKIKNS
+118 PAIDGKKNSDKIKNS

-150 NALDIIDKELENEKK
+150 NALDIIDKELENEKE

-277 DLIGIEKENKEKV
+277 DLIGIGKENKEKV
-290 LKILDWIIPLLKIIN
+290 LKILDWIIPVLETIN
-305 DNLDII
+305 YKFDII
-311 QEKCQFEKDSI
+311 QKECKFVIDDIESK
-322 INIKNTIQ
+322 IQ
-330 GNEKYSLTIKEKA
+330 GKVGANKEYSLTIKEKA
-343 LFYSILYFINNINIK
+343 LFYSILYLINNINIK

-365 TIIQFIL
+365 IIIEFIL

-377 YIGDGT
+377 YIGEGT
-383 AEEIKRNIANYN
+383 AEEIKRNIAKYN

-400 GRDSFEGIPKTVTIN
+400 GRDSIVGLPKTVTIN
-415 IAEFSD
+415 IAEFSG
-421 IFDEIVEVDKFD
+421 IFHEIIEL
-433 EIVEIEK
+433 EK

-451 DINASNLHNVVNS
+451 NINASNLHNVVNS

-543 DFYKNKKDIL
+543 DFYENKKDIL
-553 IKLLENKNIEFQN
+553 LKLLENKNIEFQN
-566 LFDIYKELYL
+566 LFNIYKELDL
-576 NKNEIW
+576 NKNKIW
-582 GELLLEED
+582 GELLLEDD

-630 LEEFLNKNRKENIQN
+630 FK
-645 KLDIKNSEDFLE
+645 
-657 ITEPKY
+657 
-663 QLYILYI
+663 
-670 LGYDNKYYIFNEIG
+670 
-684 DINKNFGIYGNGI
+684 
-697 KFENKKIEEMLKKSI
+697 
-712 FNHKLVFQ
+712 
-720 SYRYIWRG
+720 
-728 GQPYIRTEEFIKEF
+728 
-742 DIQKFLEKYIK
+742 

>member
-90 KLNNFKFKVR
+90 KLNNFQFKVR

-150 NALDIIDKELENEKK
+150 NALDIIDKELENEKE

-290 LKILDWIIPLLKIIN
+290 LKILDWIISVLETIN
-305 DNLDII
+305 YKFDII
-311 QEKCQFEKDSI
+311 QKECKFVIDDIESK
-322 INIKNTIQ
+322 IQ
-330 GNEKYSLTIKEKA
+330 GKVGANKEYSLTIKEKA
-343 LFYSILYFINNINIK
+343 LFYSILYLINNINIK

-365 TIIQFIL
+365 TIIEFML

-377 YIGDGT
+377 YIGEGT
-383 AEEIKRNIANYN
+383 AEYIKINIEKNYKI
-395 TMEIK
+395 MEIR

-415 IAEFSD
+415 ITEFSG
-421 IFDEIVEVDKFD
+421 IFHEIIEL
-433 EIVEIEK
+433 EK

-451 DINASNLHNVVNS
+451 NINASNLHNVVNS

-476 ELDVLNKEQQEEE
+476 ELEGLDKEQQEEE

-566 LFDIYKELYL
+566 LFNIYKELNS
-576 NKNEIW
+576 NKNNVW

-599 WLISNEEYAFLKLV
+599 WLISNKEYAFLKLV

-670 LGYDNKYYIFNEIG
+670 IGYDNKYYIFNEIG
-684 DINKNFGIYGNGI
+684 NINKNFGIYGNGI
-697 KFENKKIEEMLKKSI
+697 KFENKKLEEMLKKSL

-720 SYRYIWRG
+720 SYKEIWRG
-728 GQPYIRTEEFIKEF
+728 GQPYVKTEEFIKEF
-742 DIQKFLEKYIK
+742 NIQKFLKKYIK

>member
-72 QRITTLILLSW
+72 QRIATLILLSW

-109 LLEQKSAEI
+109 LLKQKSAEI
-118 PAIDGKKISDKIKNS
+118 PAIDGKKFSDKIKNS

-150 NALDIIDKELENEKK
+150 NALDIIDKELENEKE

-234 CKGENIYNTDNIWNA
+234 CKGEDIYNTDNIWNA

-421 IFDEIVEVDKFD
+421 IFH

-451 DINASNLHNVVNS
+451 NINASNLHNAIIS
-464 LKKFNNNVYKLG
+464 LKDFNIDALG
-476 ELDVLNKEQQEEE
+476 ELEGLNKEQQEEE

-530 EKDEKLNDNYKLK
+530 ENDEKLNDNYKLK

-566 LFDIYKELYL
+566 LFNIYKELDL
-576 NKNEIW
+576 NKNKIW
-582 GELLLEED
+582 GELLLEDD

-670 LGYDNKYYIFNEIG
+670 IGYDNKYYIFNEIG
-684 DINKNFGIYGNGI
+684 NINKNFGIYGNGI
-697 KFENKKIEEMLKKSI
+697 KFENKKIEEMLKKSL

-720 SYRYIWRG
+720 SYKEIWRG
-728 GQPYIRTEEFIKEF
+728 GQPFVNIGKIIENI
-742 DIQKFLEKYIK
+742 DIQNFLEKYIK

>member
-61 YENFNALIDGQ
+61 YENSNALIDGQ
-72 QRITTLILLSW
+72 QRIATLILLSW

-150 NALDIIDKELENEKK
+150 NALDIIDKELENEKE

-322 INIKNTIQ
+322 INIKDKIQ

-343 LFYSILYFINNINIK
+343 LFYSILYLINNINIK
-358 DKNIQLD
+358 NKNIQLD

-395 TMEIK
+395 TMEIR
-400 GRDSFEGIPKTVTIN
+400 GRDSFEGIPKTITIN
-415 IAEFSD
+415 IAEFSG
-421 IFDEIVEVDKFD
+421 IFHEIIEL
-433 EIVEIEK
+433 EK

-451 DINASNLHNVVNS
+451 NINASNLHNAITS
-464 LKKFNNNVYKLG
+464 LKDFNINTLG
-476 ELDVLNKEQQEEE
+476 ELEGLNKEQQEEE

-502 KNIIIE
+502 KDIIIE

-530 EKDEKLNDNYKLK
+530 ENEEKLNDNYKLK

-553 IKLLENKNIEFQN
+553 LKLLENKNIEFQN
-566 LFDIYKELYL
+566 LFNIYKESDL
-576 NKNEIW
+576 NKNKIW
-582 GELLLEED
+582 GELLLEDD

-645 KLDIKNSEDFLE
+645 KLDIKNSEDFLK

-684 DINKNFGIYGNGI
+684 NINKNFGIYGNGI
-697 KFENKKIEEMLKKSI
+697 KFENKKIEEMLKKSL

-720 SYRYIWRG
+720 SYKEIWRG
-728 GQPYIRTEEFIKEF
+728 GQPYVKTEEFIIKEF
-742 DIQKFLEKYIK
+742 NIQKFLEKYIK

>member
-100 ENSNNFLEK
+100 ENSNNFLAK
-109 LLEQKSAEI
+109 LLEQKSDEI
-118 PAIDGKKISDKIKNS
+118 PAIDGKNFSDKIKNS

-150 NALDIIDKELENEKK
+150 NALDIIDKELDNEKE

-219 WLEKWEKDWQDILWE
+219 WLEKWDKDWQDILWE

-290 LKILDWIIPLLKIIN
+290 LKILDWIIPVLETIN
-305 DNLDII
+305 YKFDII
-311 QEKCQFEKDSI
+311 QKECKFVIDDIESK
-322 INIKNTIQ
+322 IQ
-330 GNEKYSLTIKEKA
+330 GKVGANKEYSLTIKEKA
-343 LFYSILYFINNINIK
+343 LFYSILYLINNINIK
-358 DKNIQLD
+358 NKNIQLD
-365 TIIQFIL
+365 TIIEFML

-377 YIGDGT
+377 YIGEGT
-383 AEEIKRNIANYN
+383 AEEIKRNIAKYN

-400 GRDSFEGIPKTVTIN
+400 GRDSIVGLPKTITIN
-415 IAEFSD
+415 IAEFSG
-421 IFDEIVEVDKFD
+421 IFHEIIEL
-433 EIVEIEK
+433 EK

-451 DINASNLHNVVNS
+451 NINASNLHNAITS
-464 LKKFNNNVYKLG
+464 LKDFNIDALG
-476 ELDVLNKEQQEEE
+476 ELEGLNKEQQEEE

-530 EKDEKLNDNYKLK
+530 ENEKKLNDNYKLK

-553 IKLLENKNIEFQN
+553 LKLLENKNIEFQN
-566 LFDIYKELYL
+566 LFNIYKELDL
-576 NKNEIW
+576 NKNKIW
-582 GELLLEED
+582 GELLLEDD

-670 LGYDNKYYIFNEIG
+670 IGYDNEYFIFTK
-684 DINKNFGIYGNGI
+684 INNHKNFGIYGNQYEY
-697 KFENKKIEEMLKKSI
+697 KDKNKNSLENLP

-728 GQPYIRTEEFIKEF
+728 GQPYVKTEEFIKEF
-742 DIQKFLEKYIK
+742 NIQKFLEKYIK

>member
-1 MNNINNIKELLKEEE
+1 MNNIKELLKEEE

-150 NALDIIDKELENEKK
+150 NALDIIDKELENEKE

-174 KFSCIEAGDRRL
+174 KFSCIEAGDIRL

-277 DLIGIEKENKEKV
+277 DLIGIGKENKEKV
-290 LKILDWIIPLLKIIN
+290 LKILDWIIPVLETIN
-305 DNLDII
+305 YKFDII
-311 QEKCQFEKDSI
+311 QKECKFVIDDIESK
-322 INIKNTIQ
+322 IQ
-330 GNEKYSLTIKEKA
+330 GKVGANKEYSLTIKEKA
-343 LFYSILYFINNINIK
+343 LFYSILYLINNINIK

-365 TIIQFIL
+365 TIIESML

-377 YIGDGT
+377 YIGEGT
-383 AEEIKRNIANYN
+383 AEYIKINIANYN
-395 TMEIK
+395 TMEIR
-400 GRDSFEGIPKTVTIN
+400 GRDSIVGLPKTVTIN
-415 IAEFSD
+415 IAEFSG
-421 IFDEIVEVDKFD
+421 IFHEIIEL
-433 EIVEIEK
+433 EK

-451 DINASNLHNVVNS
+451 NITASNLHNVVNS

-489 ALKLEIFEKYEEY
+489 ALKLGIFEKYEEY
-502 KNIIIE
+502 KDIIIE
-508 IENNNLFKGKIKK
+508 IENNDLFKGKIKK

-530 EKDEKLNDNYKLK
+530 ENEEKLNDNYKLK

-553 IKLLENKNIEFQN
+553 LKLLENKNIEFHN
-566 LFDIYKELYL
+566 LFNIYKELDL
-576 NKNEIW
+576 NKNKIW
-582 GELLLEED
+582 GELLLEDD

-645 KLDIKNSEDFLE
+645 KLDIKNSEDFLK

-670 LGYDNKYYIFNEIG
+670 IGYNNKYYIFNEIG
-684 DINKNFGIYGNGI
+684 NINKNFGIYGNGI
-697 KFENKKIEEMLKKSI
+697 KFENKKIEEMLKKSL

-720 SYRYIWRG
+720 SYKEIWRG
-728 GQPYIRTEEFIKEF
+728 GQPYVKTEEFIKEF

>member
-25 YVWGDN
+25 YVWGYN

-72 QRITTLILLSW
+72 QRISTLILLSW

-100 ENSNNFLEK
+100 ENSNNFLAK

-150 NALDIIDKELENEKK
+150 NALDIIDKELDNEKE

-234 CKGENIYNTDNIWNA
+234 CKGEDIYNTDNIWNA

-290 LKILDWIIPLLKIIN
+290 LKILDWIIPVLETIN
-305 DNLDII
+305 YKFDII
-311 QEKCQFEKDSI
+311 QKECKFVIDDIESK
-322 INIKNTIQ
+322 IQ
-330 GNEKYSLTIKEKA
+330 GKVGANKEYSLTIKEKA
-343 LFYSILYFINNINIK
+343 LFYSILYLINNINIK
-358 DKNIQLD
+358 NKNIQLD
-365 TIIQFIL
+365 TIIEFIL

-395 TMEIK
+395 TMEIR
-400 GRDSFEGIPKTVTIN
+400 GRDSFEGIPKTITIN
-415 IAEFSD
+415 IAEFSG
-421 IFDEIVEVDKFD
+421 IFHEIIEL
-433 EIVEIEK
+433 EK

-476 ELDVLNKEQQEEE
+476 ELEGLNKEQQEEE

-576 NKNEIW
+576 NKNEIC

-645 KLDIKNSEDFLE
+645 KLDIKNSEDFLK

-670 LGYDNKYYIFNEIG
+670 IGYDNKYYIFNEIG
-684 DINKNFGIYGNGI
+684 NINKNFGIYGNGI
-697 KFENKKIEEMLKKSI
+697 KFENKKIEEMLKKSL

-720 SYRYIWRG
+720 SYKEIWRG

-742 DIQKFLEKYIK
+742 NIQNFLEKYIK

>member
-150 NALDIIDKELENEKK
+150 NALDVIDKELDNEKE

-290 LKILDWIIPLLKIIN
+290 LKILDWIIPLLKIVN

-322 INIKNTIQ
+322 INIKDTIQ
-330 GNEKYSLTIKEKA
+330 GKVDKEKNEYSIGYKGKA
-343 LFYSILYFINNINIK
+343 LFYSILYLI
-358 DKNIQLD
+358 KNIQLD
-365 TIIQFIL
+365 TIIESML

-377 YIGDGT
+377 YIGEGT
-383 AEEIKRNIANYN
+383 AEYIKINIANYN
-395 TMEIK
+395 TMEIR
-400 GRDSFEGIPKTVTIN
+400 GRDSIVGLPKTITTN
-415 IAEFSD
+415 ISD
-421 IFDEIVEVDKFD
+421 IFD

-451 DINASNLHNVVNS
+451 NITASNLHNVVNS

-476 ELDVLNKEQQEEE
+476 ELEGLNKEQQEEE

-508 IENNNLFKGKIKK
+508 IENNDLFKGKIKDIF
-521 ILLLFLSIK
+521 ILLLSYKISNT
-530 EKDEKLNDNYKLK
+530 DELCIDNL
-543 DFYKNKKDIL
+543 YKNYDNTQFLKENRQCLLDIQFDLLDTLFKKY
-553 IKLLENKNIEFQN
+553 KETNKN
-566 LFDIYKELYL
+566 
-576 NKNEIW
+576 KNNIW
-582 GELLLEED
+582 FELLLYNKFYKHNTRFIYFSGETKYSFQKEED
-590 VYKSNKNYI
+590 KG
-599 WLISNEEYAFLKLV
+599 LITLV
-613 YLNIINI
+613 YLYFSFQDINNINDFQKRHQEIKLKEIFN
-620 DKNISDNSIR
+620 
-630 LEEFLNKNRKENIQN
+630 NKY
-645 KLDIKNSEDFLE
+645 LDYNYIE
-657 ITEPKY
+657 
-663 QLYILYI
+663 QLYILYTMDI
-670 LGYDNKYYIFNEIG
+670 VSSYKQFVLYLEKDITDKNQKLNLNNSPF
-684 DINKNFGIYGNGI
+684 INKCIFYGYNIRSSYPQAQLKFG
-697 KFENKKIEEMLKKSI
+697 ENLEGKLK
-712 FNHKLVFQ
+712 NL
-720 SYRYIWRG
+720 
-728 GQPYIRTEEFIKEF
+728 
-742 DIQKFLEKYIK
+742 IQEYSK

>member
-1 MNNINNIKELLKEEE
+1 MNNIKELLKEEE

-150 NALDIIDKELENEKK
+150 NALDIIDKELENEKE

-290 LKILDWIIPLLKIIN
+290 LKILDWIIPVLETIN
-305 DNLDII
+305 YKFDII
-311 QEKCQFEKDSI
+311 QKECKFVIDDIESK
-322 INIKNTIQ
+322 IQ
-330 GNEKYSLTIKEKA
+330 GKVGANKEYSLAIKEKA
-343 LFYSILYFINNINIK
+343 LFYSILYLINNINIK

-365 TIIQFIL
+365 TIIEFIL

-377 YIGDGT
+377 YIGEGT
-383 AEEIKRNIANYN
+383 AEEIKRNIAKYN
-395 TMEIK
+395 TMEIR
-400 GRDSFEGIPKTVTIN
+400 GRDSFEEIPKTITIN
-415 IAEFSD
+415 IAEFSG
-421 IFDEIVEVDKFD
+421 IFD

-451 DINASNLHNVVNS
+451 NITASNLHNVVNS
-464 LKKFNNNVYKLG
+464 LKKFNNNVYQLG
-476 ELDVLNKEQQEEE
+476 ELEGLNKEQQEEE
-489 ALKLEIFEKYEEY
+489 ALKLEIFEKYKEY

-553 IKLLENKNIEFQN
+553 VKLLENKNIEFQN
-566 LFDIYKELYL
+566 LFNIYKELDL
-576 NKNEIW
+576 NKNKIW
-582 GELLLEED
+582 GELLLEDD

-645 KLDIKNSEDFLE
+645 KFDIKNSEDFLE

-670 LGYDNKYYIFNEIG
+670 LGYDNGYFIFTK
-684 DINKNFGIYGNGI
+684 INNHKNFGIYGNQY
-697 KFENKKIEEMLKKSI
+697 KYKNKNSLENSP

-728 GQPYIRTEEFIKEF
+728 GQPYVKTEEFIKEF
-742 DIQKFLEKYIK
+742 NIQKFLEKYIK

>member
-1 MNNINNIKELLKEEE
+1 MNNINNIKELLKEE

-25 YVWGDN
+25 YVWRDN

-49 ELDIGFFYSYKI
+49 ELDIGFFYYYKI

-133 IWYKRI
+133 ICYKRI

-150 NALDIIDKELENEKK
+150 NALDIIDKELDNEKE

-290 LKILDWIIPLLKIIN
+290 LKILDWIIPVLETIN
-305 DNLDII
+305 YKFDII
-311 QEKCQFEKDSI
+311 EKECKFVIDDIESK
-322 INIKNTIQ
+322 IQ
-330 GNEKYSLTIKEKA
+330 GKVGANKEYSLTIKEKA
-343 LFYSILYFINNINIK
+343 LFYSILYLINNINIK

-365 TIIQFIL
+365 TIIEFIL

-377 YIGDGT
+377 YIGEGT
-383 AEEIKRNIANYN
+383 AEEIKRNIAKYN

-400 GRDSFEGIPKTVTIN
+400 GRDSFEGIPKTITIN
-415 IAEFSD
+415 IAEFSG
-421 IFDEIVEVDKFD
+421 IFHEIIEL
-433 EIVEIEK
+433 EK

-451 DINASNLHNVVNS
+451 NINVSNLHNVVNS

-476 ELDVLNKEQQEEE
+476 ELEGLNKEQQEEE
-489 ALKLEIFEKYEEY
+489 ALKLEIFEKYKEY

-508 IENNNLFKGKIKK
+508 IENNDLFKGKIKK

-543 DFYKNKKDIL
+543 DFYKNKKGIL

-566 LFDIYKELYL
+566 LFNIYKELDL
-576 NKNEIW
+576 NKNKIW
-582 GELLLEED
+582 GELLLEDD

-599 WLISNEEYAFLKLV
+599 WLISNKEYAFLKLV

-645 KLDIKNSEDFLE
+645 KLDIKNSEYFLK
-657 ITEPKY
+657 ISEPKY

-670 LGYDNKYYIFNEIG
+670 IGYDKEYFIFTK
-684 DINKNFGIYGNGI
+684 INNHKNFGIYGNGI
-697 KFENKKIEEMLKKSI
+697 KFENKKIEEMLKKISI
-712 FNHKLVFQ
+712 
-720 SYRYIWRG
+720 
-728 GQPYIRTEEFIKEF
+728 
-742 DIQKFLEKYIK
+742 

>member
-1 MNNINNIKELLKEEE
+1 MNNINNIKELLKEE

-150 NALDIIDKELENEKK
+150 NALDIIDKELENEKE

-219 WLEKWEKDWQDILWE
+219 WLEKWDKDWQDILWE

-290 LKILDWIIPLLKIIN
+290 LKILDWIIPVLETIN
-305 DNLDII
+305 YKFDII
-311 QEKCQFEKDSI
+311 QKECKFVIDDIESK
-322 INIKNTIQ
+322 IQ
-330 GNEKYSLTIKEKA
+330 GKVGANKEYSLTIKEKA
-343 LFYSILYFINNINIK
+343 LFYSILYLINNINIK

-365 TIIQFIL
+365 TIIEFIL

-377 YIGDGT
+377 YIGEGT
-383 AEEIKRNIANYN
+383 AEEIKRNIAKYN

-400 GRDSFEGIPKTVTIN
+400 GRDSFEGIPKTITIN
-415 IAEFSD
+415 ITEFSG
-421 IFDEIVEVDKFD
+421 IFHEIIEL
-433 EIVEIEK
+433 EK

-451 DINASNLHNVVNS
+451 NINASNLHNAITS
-464 LKKFNNNVYKLG
+464 LKNFNIDTLG
-476 ELDVLNKEQQEEE
+476 KLDVLNKEQQEEE
-489 ALKLEIFEKYEEY
+489 ALKLEFFKKYEEY

-508 IENNNLFKGKIKK
+508 IENNDLFKGKIKK

-543 DFYKNKKDIL
+543 DFYENKKGIL

-566 LFDIYKELYL
+566 LFNIYKELDL
-576 NKNEIW
+576 NKNKIW
-582 GELLLEED
+582 GELLLEDD

-599 WLISNEEYAFLKLV
+599 WLISNKEYAFLKLV

-670 LGYDNKYYIFNEIG
+670 IGYDNKYYIFDEIG
-684 DINKNFGIYGNGI
+684 NINKNFGIYGNGI
-697 KFENKKIEEMLKKSI
+697 KFENKKIEEMLKKSL

-720 SYRYIWRG
+720 SYKEIWRG
-728 GQPYIRTEEFIKEF
+728 GQPFVNIGKIIENI
-742 DIQKFLEKYIK
+742 DIQNFLEKYIK